1 MLVACSLLL
10 AAFSGCATSP
20 LVRNIPSF
28 YISGNTY
35 YSLVSLAKNLEATF
49 RYDSFSK
56 ELVLDKD
63 KRVVSLGVNK
73 KIIKL
78 NSDERQISSA
88 PILSE
93 GVFLVSFEI
102 VEIITNFYRQPEG
115 PVVQSQ
121 KNIIRNI
128 VVDPGHGGKDPGAI
142 GKGGLKEKGVNL
154 TIARYLVSELKRL
167 GYNVSLTRNSD
178 DFIEL
183 EDRAEIANAKEA
195 DLFISVHAN
204 ANKSRRLKG
213 FEVYYLIDNADDLNR
228 LLKVAERQGLMVG
241 ALDENDKTLKAIL
254 GDMYYAQNRA
264 DSIGIA
270 KSICSSARSGMD
282 LNILGVKGAKF
293 CVLKSSHM
301 AAVLV
306 EVGFLSNPSEE
317 KLLKTDNYC
326 RQVAQTIAQGIDE
339 YDKKQNLRSSTLK

>member
-1 MLVACSLLL
+1 MNNNYLRNQKASSCTLQVSSFVLMLVACSLLL

-115 PVVQSQ
+115 PE
-121 KNIIRNI
+121 
-128 VVDPGHGGKDPGAI
+128 I
-142 GKGGLKEKGVNL
+142 G
-154 TIARYLVSELKRL
+154 
-167 GYNVSLTRNSD
+167 
-178 DFIEL
+178 
-183 EDRAEIANAKEA
+183 RAH
-195 DLFISVHAN
+195 V
-204 ANKSRRLKG
+204 
-213 FEVYYLIDNADDLNR
+213 
-228 LLKVAERQGLMVG
+228 
-241 ALDENDKTLKAIL
+241 
-254 GDMYYAQNRA
+254 
-264 DSIGIA
+264 
-270 KSICSSARSGMD
+270 
-282 LNILGVKGAKF
+282 
-293 CVLKSSHM
+293 
-301 AAVLV
+301 
-306 EVGFLSNPSEE
+306 
-317 KLLKTDNYC
+317 
-326 RQVAQTIAQGIDE
+326 
-339 YDKKQNLRSSTLK
+339 